1 MKKLIS
7 VFLLLISLFGLSGC
21 FLNKENPW
29 PYRGEHKELYT
40 TAIYNI
46 PNSVG
51 CMHHGE
57 GAYDADIYI
66 WEQDDYGRILYSYCE
81 DYSNRVFAL
90 LINQAYDDTSTFFYP
105 DKNYA
110 LTYIDSECCYEG
122 VEKNHLKNKTYDFY
136 LSVREKLKND
146 NDWNK
151 PIDLKKCVSYSIT
164 NHKVI
169 EKDTLQLNKDQC
181 NEILNEYTKT
191 LNFINPSSNPY
202 RYNTIL
208 QVDSE
213 GKILHQV
220 IGNHAY
226 YDKLEWNKWDPY
238 AKEYTYYDIVIWVIT
253 DLDGNYDKDKGIL
266 VMYSKEN
273 VSNYTF
279 IYETS
284 VIEKFKLING
294 WTYQYCE

>member
-1 MKKLIS
+1 
-7 VFLLLISLFGLSGC
+7 
-21 FLNKENPW
+21 
-29 PYRGEHKELYT
+29 
-40 TAIYNI
+40 
-46 PNSVG
+46 
-51 CMHHGE
+51 MHHWE

-110 LTYIDSECCYEG
+110 LTYIDSEYCYEG

-169 EKDTLQLNKDQC
+169 EKDTFQLNKDQC

-191 LNFINPSSNPY
+191 LNFINPSSSPY

-226 YDKLEWNKWDPY
+226 YDM
-238 AKEYTYYDIVIWVIT
+238 VIWVIT
-253 DLDGNYDKDKGIL
+253 DLDGNYNKDKGIL

-273 VSNYTF
+273 VSGYTF

>member
-1 MKKLIS
+1 M
-7 VFLLLISLFGLSGC
+7 
-21 FLNKENPW
+21 
-29 PYRGEHKELYT
+29 
-40 TAIYNI
+40 
-46 PNSVG
+46 
-51 CMHHGE
+51 
-57 GAYDADIYI
+57 
-66 WEQDDYGRILYSYCE
+66 
-81 DYSNRVFAL
+81 
-90 LINQAYDDTSTFFYP
+90 
-105 DKNYA
+105 
-110 LTYIDSECCYEG
+110 
-122 VEKNHLKNKTYDFY
+122 
-136 LSVREKLKND
+136 
-146 NDWNK
+146 
-151 PIDLKKCVSYSIT
+151 
-164 NHKVI
+164 
-169 EKDTLQLNKDQC
+169 NKDQC

-266 VMYSKEN
+266 VMYSKAN

>member
-1 MKKLIS
+1 M
-7 VFLLLISLFGLSGC
+7 
-21 FLNKENPW
+21 
-29 PYRGEHKELYT
+29 
-40 TAIYNI
+40 
-46 PNSVG
+46 
-51 CMHHGE
+51 
-57 GAYDADIYI
+57 
-66 WEQDDYGRILYSYCE
+66 
-81 DYSNRVFAL
+81 
-90 LINQAYDDTSTFFYP
+90 
-105 DKNYA
+105 
-110 LTYIDSECCYEG
+110 
-122 VEKNHLKNKTYDFY
+122 
-136 LSVREKLKND
+136 
-146 NDWNK
+146 
-151 PIDLKKCVSYSIT
+151 
-164 NHKVI
+164 
-169 EKDTLQLNKDQC
+169 NKDQC

-279 IYETS
+279 IYETR
-284 VIEKFKLING
+284 VIEKFKLITDGHINIANSII
-294 WTYQYCE
+294 QFALLHVQNK